1 MAANFP
7 STPTIGDTVTIENIT
22 YKWSGTTWNIISRGI
37 VAPVVQSNNGT
48 IDLSKGNYHKILI
61 DSGNNSVT
69 VSFTNVSPGSS
80 KWFLE
85 LNVSDSY
92 TITWPD
98 SVIWEAATA
107 PATSGS
113 QTLILEFYTPDGGT
127 NIYGVESINR
137 DETPAYLFQG
147 SVSGYTSG
155 GYTFPAI
162 RRNQIEKFSF
172 TSDGNATDVGDL
184 TVARLGLS
192 GGQSSSTHGYTSGGV
207 GPVELSYV
215 NTIDKFP
222 FATDANATDVGDLTQ
237 IRYGSA
243 GQSSAESGYNSG
255 GFSPPNVN
263 TIDKFPF
270 ATDGNAT
277 DVGDIT
283 QARIGLAGQS
293 SSENG
298 YASGGLYGIP
308 RLTIDKFPFATDA
321 NATDIADL
329 SVTKNDAA
337 GQSSSES
344 GYTSGGQTR
353 TPPAPAF
360 TTNVIDKFPFAADA
374 NATDVGDLTV
384 ARQAVAGQSSTGN
397 GYSSGGTLNDFP
409 PTSYNIIDK
418 FPFASD
424 TNATDVGDLTA
435 SPSGNAG
442 QQV

>member
-69 VSFTNVSPGSS
+69 VSFTNVFPGSS

-107 PATSGS
+107 PTAIEN

-137 DETPAYLFQG
+137 DETPAYVFQG

-155 GYTFPAI
+155 GYVFPAI

-172 TSDGNATDVGDL
+172 TSNGNATDVGDL
-184 TVARLGLS
+184 TQGMLAAT
-192 GGQSSSTHGYTSGGV
+192 GQSSSTHGYTSGGS
-207 GPVELSYV
+207 GPAGHV

-222 FATDANATDVGDLTQ
+222 FATDANATDIADLTQ
-237 IRYGSA
+237 IRYGAA
-243 GQSSAESGYNSG
+243 GQSSTESGYNSG
-255 GFSPPNVN
+255 GFAPPNVT

-270 ATDGNAT
+270 ATDTNAT

-283 QARIGLAGQS
+283 QARYGPTGQS

-308 RLTIDKFPFATDA
+308 RNIIDKFPFATDA

-329 SVTKNDAA
+329 SITKSDTA

-353 TPPAPAF
+353 IPPAPAF
-360 TTNVIDKFPFAADA
+360 ATNVIDKFPFAADA
-374 NATDVGDLTV
+374 NATDVGDLTQ
-384 ARQAVAGQSSTGN
+384 ARQAMAGQSSTGN
-397 GYSSGGTLNDFP
+397 GYTSGGTLGDFP

-424 TNATDVGDLTA
+424 ANATDVGDLTA
-435 SPSGNAG
+435 GYSGTGAG